1 MYNYSIQPS
10 FMMRQPV
17 SSSNLQ
23 SVGYD
28 PNSQTL
34 EVEFNSG
41 SIYQYTGVPESVYQ
55 GLMGAASHGSYLA
68 QNIRDRY
75 LYTRIR

>member
-75 LYTRIR
+75 PYTRIK